1 MIVGM
6 MPTYREGPLAASA
19 IRTLLTCCDT
29 IVVFEGP
36 VGDAPEVGEPTS
48 IKELRKNPK
57 VISRFGSWDSE
68 VEKRNEM
75 LAFTRRYKPPVW
87 GVYLDADEV
96 LVNGQWIPDL
106 IWAAERQRGG
116 HSFTGEDVSVAAL
129 PLLIQEVDYSV
140 GRIHRIIRLDLLER
154 HVLSMSQLKFLTSD
168 IVAVFPVVPVWR
180 PGEPLTKDAR
190 PPMSGEPHIH
200 HRAYYRPPVRAD
212 YRLHQE
218 EMEDAKVLEQDALA
232 RLGIKAEVPGAI
244 PVNQDQGLIVASDT
258 GEVVVPSVL
267 DYLEGR

>member
-19 IRTLLTCCDT
+19 IRTMLSCCN
-29 IVVFEGP
+29 VVLVYEGP
-36 VGDAPEVGEPTS
+36 VGNAPAAGDATDLQ
-48 IKELRKNPK
+48 ELKKNPHVVRK
-57 VISRFGSWDSE
+57 EGEWRTEI
-68 VEKRNEM
+68 EKRNAM
-75 LAFTRRYKPPVW
+75 LEFTRRYKPPVW
-87 GVYLDADEV
+87 GVYLDADEI
-96 LVNGQWIPDL
+96 LIGGQWIPDL
-106 IWAAERQRGG
+106 IWAADRQRGTSVE
-116 HSFTGEDVSVAAL
+116 HPEPVEVSAI

-154 HVLSMSQLKFLTSD
+154 HVLSMSQLKFITSP
-168 IVAVFPVVPVWR
+168 VVVTFPVIPVWR
-180 PGEPLTKDAR
+180 PGETLTENCR

-218 EMEDAKVLEQDALA
+218 EMEDAKVLEQEALA

-244 PVNQDQGLIVASDT
+244 PVHQDQGLIVASDT
-258 GEVVVPSVL
+258 GDIVVPSVL
-267 DYLEGR
+267 DYLEGQ